1 MKYLFSLLFIL
12 FFINGCTRSATPQS
26 HDEVN
31 AKKMIKSNITDAE
44 RARSEYLAL
53 QAKRKKESSL

>member
-1 MKYLFSLLFIL
+1 MKYILSLFFTLLFM
-12 FFINGCTRSATPQS
+12 NGCTDSATPPSQK
-26 HDEVN
+26 EIQ
-31 AKKMIKSNITDAE
+31 AKKMIKSNMSEAE